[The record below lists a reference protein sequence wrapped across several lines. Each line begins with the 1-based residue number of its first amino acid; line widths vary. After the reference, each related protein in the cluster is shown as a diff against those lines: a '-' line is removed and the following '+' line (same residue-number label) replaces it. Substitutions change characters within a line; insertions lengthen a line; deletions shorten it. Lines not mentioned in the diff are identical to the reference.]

1 MWNVPSREPGL
12 WPARSWLTLHL
23 ILQFVAQSQTEAIR
37 YAHPKCDSCVGD
49 GSQKLIYGIS
59 ANMINRQR

>member
-12 WPARSWLTLHL
+12 WPARSWSTLHL

-37 YAHPKCDSCVGD
+37 YAHPKCDSYASVMVLK
-49 GSQKLIYGIS
+49 S
-59 ANMINRQR
+59 